1 MSEYRD
7 KEYIE
12 SMSLI
17 KLSDDKKEKM
27 ISDLA
32 KISPIR
38 KEGTMKK
45 RIGLRKTAIVIAAC
59 IMVFG
64 VTAAASGIATGIVG
78 WNRIDTRTS
87 NFEDLTKIEE
97 EAGMDI
103 TAIESFS
110 NGYTFDYMEVG
121 ESKTQDE
128 EGNDLRHFKG
138 IDLTYVK
145 DGCPEI
151 YIDMDPAEMYSGSYD
166 SDTAVKEIDGVTVHY
181 NYDEYL
187 FLPDGERPTEEEL
200 QRAETDKH
208 FYISDG
214 GSDPR
219 YTSYVS
225 AASFELDGIIYCILG
240 FDLDMTADEL
250 FDMAEEIIS
259 AR

>member
-1 MSEYRD
+1 MSEFRN

-17 KLSDDKKEKM
+17 KLSDEKKEKM
-27 ISDLA
+27 ISDLT

-45 RIGLRKTAIVIAAC
+45 RLGVKKTAIIVAAC

-64 VTAAASGIATGIVG
+64 VTAGAAGVATSIVS

-87 NFEDLTKIEE
+87 NFEDLSKIEE
-97 EAGMDI
+97 KAGMDI
-103 TAIESFS
+103 AAIESFS
-110 NGYTFDYMEVG
+110 NGYTFKHMEV
-121 ESKTQDE
+121 EEAKTQDA

-138 IDLTYVK
+138 IDLTYIK
-145 DGCPEI
+145 EGCPDI
-151 YIDMDPAEMYSGSYD
+151 YIGMNPAEMFSGSYD
-166 SDTAVKEIDGVTVHY
+166 SDTAAKEIDGVTVHY

-187 FLPDGERPTEEEL
+187 NLPDGERPTEEEL

-225 AASFELDGIIYCILG
+225 TASFEIDGIIYCILG

-250 FDMAEEIIS
+250 FDMAEEIIT

>member
-27 ISDLA
+27 ISDLT

-38 KEGTMKK
+38 KEGAMKK
-45 RIGLRKTAIVIAAC
+45 RIGVRKTAIVIAAC

-64 VTAAASGIATGIVG
+64 VTAAASGIATGIVS

-103 TAIESFS
+103 TAVESFS
-110 NGYTFDYMEVG
+110 NGYSFDYMEVG

-166 SDTAVKEIDGVTVHY
+166 SDTAAKEIDGVTVHY

-187 FLPDGERPTEEEL
+187 ILPDGERPTEEEL
-200 QRAETDKH
+200 QRAETDNH

-214 GSDPR
+214 GNDPR
-219 YTSYVS
+219 YISYVS
-225 AASFELDGIIYCILG
+225 GVSFEIDGISYCMIG
-240 FDLDMTADEL
+240 FDVDMTADEL

>member
-1 MSEYRD
+1 MSEFRN

-17 KLSDDKKEKM
+17 NLSDDKKEKM
-27 ISDLA
+27 ISDLT

-38 KEGTMKK
+38 KEGTVKK
-45 RIGLRKTAIVIAAC
+45 RMGVRKTAIIVAAC

-64 VTAAASGIATGIVG
+64 VTAGAAGVATGIVS

-87 NFEDLTKIEE
+87 NFEDLSKIEE
-97 EAGMDI
+97 KAGMDI

-110 NGYTFDYMEVG
+110 NGYTFEFMEV
-121 ESKTQDE
+121 EEAKTQDA

-138 IDLTYVK
+138 IDLTYIK
-145 DGCPEI
+145 EGCPDI
-151 YIDMDPAEMYSGSYD
+151 YIGMDPAEMFSGSYD
-166 SDTAVKEIDGVTVHY
+166 SDTAAKEIDGVTVHY

-187 FLPDGERPTEEEL
+187 NLPDGERPTEEEL

-225 AASFELDGIIYCILG
+225 TASFEIDGIIYCILG

-250 FDMAEEIIS
+250 FDMAEEIIN